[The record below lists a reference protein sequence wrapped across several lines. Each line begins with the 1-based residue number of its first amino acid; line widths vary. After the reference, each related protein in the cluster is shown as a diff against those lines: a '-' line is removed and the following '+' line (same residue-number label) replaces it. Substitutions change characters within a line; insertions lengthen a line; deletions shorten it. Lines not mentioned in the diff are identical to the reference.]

1 MDGGNLLFDLPP
13 TRQTRRGTHHP
24 PGPSR
29 QRRHPIRDAIMAF
42 LIEPRT
48 VKQIAEHIERRTSTA
63 TGHLRAMHKRALIV
77 RLRWGVWVRRDKC
90 TNPPDQTSIRRGRPV
105 QDALLYHLQEPKTL
119 DELEQITGSPRR
131 CLQSALTALV
141 ERAVITKEDGGKFI
155 VIGAIGGD

>member
-24 PGPSR
+24 TGPSR

-42 LIEPRT
+42 LTEPRT

-63 TGHLRAMHKRALIV
+63 TGHLRAMHKWALIV

-90 TNPPDQTSIRRGRPV
+90 DNPPNQTSIRRGRPT
-105 QDALLYHLQEPKTL
+105 QEALLDHLRDPKTL
-119 DELEQITGSPRR
+119 EELEQITGNPRR
-131 CLQSALTALV
+131 SLQSALTAMVKRAAL
-141 ERAVITKEDGGKFI
+141 ERGDDGKFF
-155 VIGAIGGD
+155 VSGR